1 MIKSDNG
8 VVMVHGRREDILA
21 DLAILLRGLR
31 VGNVAITDDEIAEC
45 VKVSK
50 MTDEE
55 VDAAE
60 KERLEKRVDELVK
73 ELSELCSG
81 NKPKKSGEAV
91 VVSVDADTPAEDAA
105 KQISDVVAKTVREM
119 FDKQK
124 EE

>member
-8 VVMVHGRREDILA
+8 VVMVHGRREDVLT

-31 VGNVAITDDEIAEC
+31 EGRAAITDDEIAEC

-50 MTDEE
+50 MTDKE
-55 VDAAE
+55 VAAE
-60 KERLEKRVDELVK
+60 KERLEKRVDELMK

-81 NKPKKSGEAV
+81 NKPKKSGKAV
-91 VVSVDADTPAEDAA
+91 VVSVDADTPADDIGKKIAE
-105 KQISDVVAKTVREM
+105 IVAKTLREM
-119 FDKQK
+119 K

>member
-8 VVMVHGRREDILA
+8 VVTVYGRKEDVLT

-31 VGNVAITDDEIAEC
+31 EGGAAITDNEIAEC

-50 MTDEE
+50 MTEE
-55 VDAAE
+55 EAAAE
-60 KERLEKRVDELVK
+60 TERLEKRVDELMK

-81 NKPKKSGEAV
+81 NKPKKSGKAV
-91 VVSVDADTPAEDAA
+91 VVSVDADTPADDVA
-105 KQISDVVAKTVREM
+105 KQISEVVAKTIREM
-119 FDKQK
+119 VDKKK

>member
-8 VVMVHGRREDILA
+8 EVIVYGRREDVLT

-31 VGNVAITDDEIAEC
+31 EGGAAITDDEIAEC

-55 VDAAE
+55 VDAE
-60 KERLEKRVDELVK
+60 KERLEKRVDELMK

-81 NKPKKSGEAV
+81 NKPKKSGKAV
-91 VVSVDADTPAEDAA
+91 VVSVDADTPTEDVA
-105 KQISDVVAKTVREM
+105 KQISEVVAKTIREM
-119 FDKQK
+119 VDKK
-124 EE
+124 KAE

>member
-8 VVMVHGRREDILA
+8 EVVVYGRREDVLT
-21 DLAILLRGLR
+21 DLTILLRGLR
-31 VGNVAITDDEIAEC
+31 EGGAAITDDEIAEC

-50 MTDEE
+50 MTDKE
-55 VDAAE
+55 VDAE

-81 NKPKKSGEAV
+81 NKPKESGKAV
-91 VVSVDADTPAEDAA
+91 VVSVDADTPTEDVA
-105 KQISDVVAKTVREM
+105 KQISDVVAKTVAEM
-119 FDKQK
+119 IGKKK

>member
-8 VVMVHGRREDILA
+8 EVVVYGRREDVLT

-31 VGNVAITDDEIAEC
+31 ECGAAITDDEIAEC

-50 MTDEE
+50 MTDKE
-55 VDAAE
+55 VDAE
-60 KERLEKRVDELVK
+60 KERLEKRVNELMK

-81 NKPKKSGEAV
+81 NKPKKSGKAV
-91 VVSVDADTPAEDAA
+91 VVSVDADTPTEDVA
-105 KQISDVVAKTVREM
+105 KQISEVVAKTVSEM
-119 FDKQK
+119 LGKKD

>member
-8 VVMVHGRREDILA
+8 EVVVYGRREDVLT

-31 VGNVAITDDEIAEC
+31 EGGAAITDDEIAEC
-45 VKVSK
+45 VKASK

-55 VDAAE
+55 VDAE

-73 ELSELCSG
+73 ELSKLCSG
-81 NKPKKSGEAV
+81 NKPKKSGKAV
-91 VVSVDADTPAEDAA
+91 VVSVDADTPTEDVA

-119 FDKQK
+119 LDKND

>member
-8 VVMVHGRREDILA
+8 EVVVYGRREDVLT

-31 VGNVAITDDEIAEC
+31 EGGAAITDDEIAEC

-55 VDAAE
+55 VDAE

-73 ELSELCSG
+73 ELSKLCFG
-81 NKPKKSGEAV
+81 NKPKKSGKAV
-91 VVSVDADTPAEDAA
+91 VVSVDADTPTEDVA
-105 KQISDVVAKTVREM
+105 KQISEVVAKTIREM
-119 FDKQK
+119 VDKK
-124 EE
+124 NEE

>member
-8 VVMVHGRREDILA
+8 EVAVYGRREDILT

-31 VGNVAITDDEIAEC
+31 EGGAAITDDEIAEC

-55 VDAAE
+55 VDAE

-81 NKPKKSGEAV
+81 NKPKKSGKAV
-91 VVSVDADTPAEDAA
+91 VVSVDADTPTEDVA

-119 FDKQK
+119 FDKK
-124 EE
+124 DEE

>member
-1 MIKSDNG
+1 MVKSDNG
-8 VVMVHGRREDILA
+8 EVVVYGRREDVLA

-31 VGNVAITDDEIAEC
+31 ECGAAVTDDEIAEC

-55 VDAAE
+55 VDAE

-81 NKPKKSGEAV
+81 NKPKKSGKAD
-91 VVSVDADTPAEDAA
+91 VVSVDADTPTEDVA
-105 KQISDVVAKTVREM
+105 KQISEVVAKTVAEM
-119 FDKQK
+119 MGKKK

>member
-8 VVMVHGRREDILA
+8 EVVVYGRREDVLT

-31 VGNVAITDDEIAEC
+31 EGGAAITDDEIAEC

-50 MTDEE
+50 MTDKE
-55 VDAAE
+55 VDAE

-73 ELSELCSG
+73 ELSKLCSG
-81 NKPKKSGEAV
+81 NKPKKSGKAV
-91 VVSVDADTPAEDAA
+91 VVSVDADTPTEDVA
-105 KQISDVVAKTVREM
+105 KQISEVVAKTVREM
-119 FDKQK
+119 LDKND